1 MHDKVKNCYNNIGY
15 TTKAINTAYYNQ
27 ITYPDRTAEQLTGDL
42 YEMFLRGV
50 GMGQACYDWLNHIIW
65 KINEFRDLANFFL
78 KSEGAI
84 NMANFYEA
92 GLNLGFAISKILA

>member
-1 MHDKVKNCYNNIGY
+1 
-15 TTKAINTAYYNQ
+15 
-27 ITYPDRTAEQLTGDL
+27 
-42 YEMFLRGV
+42 
-50 GMGQACYDWLNHIIW
+50 MGQACYDWLNHIIW

-78 KSEGAI
+78 RSEGAI